1 MSTKIRASI
10 SKKNKYWIEKHR
22 YYELKHFCLQYP
34 IWVEAYNSL
43 DGLSKKPDFRLS
55 SKTNSVSNPTSKCV
69 ESMEYYREKIDM
81 LKEAANRTDEALAC
95 YILEGVTK
103 GMSYD
108 MLQLRCVIPCSKN
121 MYYEL
126 YRKFFWIL
134 NKLRN

>member
-1 MSTKIRASI
+1 MSTKIRANI

-34 IWVEAYNSL
+34 IWIDAYNSL

-81 LKEAANRTDEALAC
+81 LKEAANRTDEVLAC

-103 GMSYD
+103 GISYD
-108 MLQLRCVIPCSKN
+108 MLQLRHSIPCSKS